1 MPCIQVSLII
11 GVAIMNSIA
20 AHIKEWPKPYQL
32 INIPHFLMYIAIIYY
47 LCQKEFYTTAWVVF
61 ALITLVTV
69 DFIILSDR
77 IFEMEET
84 VMTRIRGGV
93 PPIGA
98 ASPCNCGGRSKP
110 CNCVGRSSKCGCG
123 GTSCK
128 CGCASPSTPQP
139 PATTLYPQASQPLS
153 QFTSQPSSAFRLE
166 PGQEIGSYLE
176 AAGYQQ
182 PPPLNVTMQPPPIN
196 SATVRMI

>member
-84 VMTRIRGGV
+84 VMTRMRGGV

-110 CNCVGRSSKCGCG
+110 CNCG

-128 CGCASPSTPQP
+128 CGCRGPSTPQP
-139 PATTLYPQASQPLS
+139 PATTLQPQASQPLS

-166 PGQEIGSYLE
+166 HGQEIGSYLE
-176 AAGYQQ
+176 AAGYQH
-182 PPPLNVTMQPPPIN
+182 PSPLNVTMQPPPIN